1 MRTKTLS
8 ALILLVAWGL
18 LASHIAD
25 NRRFLP
31 DEAFFMTFAR
41 SAAVG
46 GDWWLQ
52 GSLDK
57 PPLTIYANAAGIS
70 LLGAE
75 ALPDGVL
82 TLDSYRGEFVGRL
95 LSAFS
100 GLLMIGISMRL
111 ALALT
116 GRSAAALAAG
126 LALAAVPM
134 VRLYS
139 ASAFMDIP
147 MLALGMAALL
157 AAARARPAACG
168 ILMGLAIA
176 AKPQAVYL
184 LPLAAWF
191 LLARPGWR
199 RQALRAGAGLALVL
213 ALLLLWDA
221 ARPGDSVF
229 TLGAAN
235 NRFLA
240 PTLDVH
246 TIAARF
252 AGWMPAGAGMG
263 LLAALSAILVV
274 AGLYEKRTR
283 VLMAWVCAY
292 ILGHLVLAD
301 TLYERY
307 MLPVIP
313 LMVITAAAL
322 LAGSAAQL
330 AARRRQ
336 SGRSAVQWAIIT
348 ASALWFALALLA
360 TPPEMLEDYNDDPA
374 RIDLLARALNAL
386 PTATVIYDHWFG
398 WLLRYYMGQW
408 QNKRITYFPSPQ
420 ALADAARAL
429 PETQPRYFILPLGD
443 PAIYGLS
450 SPWSRQPEAFA
461 QALED
466 AGFALT
472 PRLSHGFVMIEIIP
486 GGLQATPAWCAP
498 ASARPAL
505 S

>member
-1 MRTKTLS
+1 MRTKTFL
-8 ALILLVAWGL
+8 ALALLVAWGL

-52 GSLDK
+52 GALDK
-57 PPLTIYANAAGIS
+57 PPLAIYANAVGIS
-70 LLGAE
+70 LLAAE
-75 ALPDGVL
+75 TLPDGVL

-100 GLLMIGISMRL
+100 GLVMIAVSMRL
-111 ALALT
+111 ALAIT

-134 VRLYS
+134 ARLYS
-139 ASAFMDIP
+139 ASAFMDMP

-168 ILMGLAIA
+168 VLMGLAIA
-176 AKPQAVYL
+176 AKPQAVSL

-199 RQALRAGAGLALVL
+199 RLALRAGAGLALAL

-229 TLGAAN
+229 ALGAAN

-240 PTLDVH
+240 PTLDAN

-252 AGWMPAGAGMG
+252 AGWLPAGAGMG
-263 LLAALSAILVV
+263 LLVALSAIVAV
-274 AGLYEKRTR
+274 AGLYERRTR
-283 VLMAWVCAY
+283 ALVVWVCAY
-292 ILGHLVLAD
+292 VLGHIVLAG

-307 MLPVIP
+307 LLPVIP

-322 LAGSAAQL
+322 LAGSAARL
-330 AARRRQ
+330 AAQRRQ
-336 SGRSAVQWAIIT
+336 SGRSAVHWALIT
-348 ASALWFALALLA
+348 ASALWLALALLA
-360 TPPEMLEDYNDDPA
+360 TPPEALEDYNDDPA
-374 RIDLLARALNAL
+374 RIDLLARELNAL

-408 QNKRITYFPSPQ
+408 QDKRITYFPSPQ

-466 AGFALT
+466 AGFSLT
-472 PRLSHGFVMIEIIP
+472 RRQTHGFEMIEIV
-486 GGLQATPAWCAP
+486 PAEPRPTRASCGP
-498 ASARPAL
+498 ASARPAP